1 MKALR
6 HRRHSKRVLAL
17 AAAAILA
24 SGFISAANA
33 STTTGAMPW
42 DSVLTTIETDLT
54 GPVAVAV
61 ATIAVVMTGLGIA
74 MGQEGS
80 AMRKGFGI
88 CFGLAI
94 ALMGTTAI
102 LTFFGSSAGAV
113 F

>member
-1 MKALR
+1 
-6 HRRHSKRVLAL
+6 
-17 AAAAILA
+17 
-24 SGFISAANA
+24 
-33 STTTGAMPW
+33 MPW
-42 DSVLTTIETDLT
+42 DSVLTTIENDLT

-61 ATIAVVMTGLGIA
+61 ATIAVVMCGLGIA
-74 MGQEGS
+74 LGQEGS

>member
-1 MKALR
+1 MKASHYLR
-6 HRRHSKRVLAL
+6 SKTRVLLL
-17 AAAAILA
+17 AATAIAA
-24 SGFISAANA
+24 SGFVSAANA
-33 STTTGAMPW
+33 TTTTGSMPW
-42 DSVLTTIETDLT
+42 DSVLTTIENDLT

-61 ATIAVVMTGLGIA
+61 ATIAVVMCGLGIA
-74 MGQEGS
+74 LGQEGS

>member
-1 MKALR
+1 MKNLP
-6 HRRHSKRVLAL
+6 HPRHSERVLAFS
-17 AAAAILA
+17 AALLVA
-24 SGFISAANA
+24 SGFVNLANA

-74 MGQEGS
+74 LGQEGS